1 MPYKTGVKLV
11 LLAALLWSL
20 NGLLIRQI
28 HDAGT
33 WAVLFWRS
41 AGMIPVLLAVIW
53 WRSGGV
59 ITPLR
64 RVGWSGVVG
73 GIGLVL
79 AFGGAIFAFQ
89 ATTVANAVFLFS
101 ASPFLAALL
110 GWLILRETVRPAT
123 WAAIALAGIGM
134 FLMVRE
140 GLAAG
145 AMAGNVA
152 ALLSALGF
160 ASFTIALRWGRLAD
174 MLPAVVLGGLFSM
187 LAAGVVLAVEGQT
200 LWAPWRDIAISMAMG
215 AGVLA
220 TGMALYTA
228 GSRVIPAAELTL
240 LSMVE
245 VLLAPLW
252 VFLALR
258 ETASTGT
265 LVGGAVLMTAVA
277 FNALSG
283 ARRRAPA
290 PVASVPM

>member
-1 MPYKTGVKLV
+1 MPYATGVKLV
-11 LLAALLWSL
+11 LMAAVLWSL

-28 HDAGT
+28 QDAGS

-41 AGMIPVLLAVIW
+41 AGMIPVLLAVIA

-59 ITPLR
+59 MAPLY
-64 RVGWSGVVG
+64 RVGWSGGIG

-79 AFGGAIFAFQ
+79 AFGGAIFSFQ

-110 GWLILRETVRPAT
+110 GWLILRESVRPAT
-123 WAAIALAGIGM
+123 WAAIALAGVGM

-145 AMAGNVA
+145 AMAGNIA

-174 MLPAVVLGGLFSM
+174 MLPAVVLGGVFSM
-187 LAAGVVLAVEGQT
+187 LTAAAVLAVQDGV
-200 LWAPWRDIAISMAMG
+200 LWVPARDIAISLAMG
-215 AGVLA
+215 AVILA

-245 VLLAPLW
+245 VLLAPIW
-252 VFLALR
+252 VFLALG
-258 ETASTGT
+258 ETASAGT
-265 LVGGAVLMTAVA
+265 FVGGAVLMTAVA
-277 FNALSG
+277 LNALSG
-283 ARRRAPA
+283 ARRTRKAA
-290 PVASVPM
+290 ELGVGR